1 MTDGVPRSN
10 LLTAIKDI
18 EVASH
23 RLEMVTNNIL
33 SYFEVQSDGGE
44 TKESQIAIA
53 EREMTDNNTS
63 RTLEVMLADL
73 VDALVSTDTNTR
85 RQDENVQPEIEI
97 IVEIVPPFLGETV
110 EEDSNGNLA
119 RSVHC
124 RSRIPSRT
132 RLLTQHQPS

>member
-1 MTDGVPRSN
+1 MTDGVPRSS

-44 TKESQIAIA
+44 TKESQHAIA
-53 EREMTDNNTS
+53 EREMTDNNNS

-73 VDALVSTDTNTR
+73 VEALVSTDTNTR
-85 RQDENVQPEIEI
+85 RQDEDVQPEIEI

-110 EEDSNGNLA
+110 EEDRNGNLA
-119 RSVHC
+119 R
-124 RSRIPSRT
+124 
-132 RLLTQHQPS
+132 

>member
-110 EEDSNGNLA
+110 EEDANGNLA
-119 RSVHC
+119 RLVHF
-124 RSRIPSRT
+124 RSRFPSRI
-132 RLLTQHQPS
+132 RLLTQLKPL